1 MPVPII
7 APPTYAEIP
16 KTSLSTDDEAEVRLG
31 ILLEKERGMRLDDGL
46 AAYVDSTWGTE
57 NTLARGDNQDRYNV
71 DRRSGYHEVGGM
83 YASLCVS

>member
-1 MPVPII
+1 
-7 APPTYAEIP
+7 
-16 KTSLSTDDEAEVRLG
+16 
-31 ILLEKERGMRLDDGL
+31 MRLDDGL

-83 YASLCVS
+83 YASLCVSCRCSLISFIPTTESVSCA